1 MFPFSFAACR
11 RGRSVDGGGEAAIT
25 LPGYQARKAQNP
37 SIEGTRA
44 GSDPDIR
51 LVSSAAEFDPVT
63 EILIEDGRARR
74 AARLGNRE
82 LWATVATG
90 GGFLVIALPLAL
102 TLDSS
107 TTLAPLVVAA
117 LVGAYALAYNVDF
130 EVGPGLAVATQL
142 VFVPMLFLLP
152 LGFVPLC
159 VAAGVMLGNVL
170 ELVGG
175 KIRLERILGRLGEA
189 VYSLGPVLVLIAA
202 GEPAPG
208 EAGALVLL
216 AALGAQFGADFLNAA
231 THARIALGISP
242 RAFVRDLAV
251 AWSVDAALAPVG
263 LLAAL
268 AAVQYDGAFLLVLP
282 LVGLLRTFARER
294 RSRVDHALELSHA
307 YRGTALLLGDV
318 VEADDAYTG
327 SHSRDVVSL
336 SIAVAVELGLDARSR
351 RDTEFVA
358 LLHDVGKIRI
368 PNEIINKPGPLT
380 PEERA
385 IVETHTVVGEEM
397 LDRVGGV
404 LGNVG
409 HLVRSCHERYDGG
422 GYPDGLAG
430 DEIPLVARVVCACDA
445 YNAMTTDRPYRQGRS
460 SEEALAELRRC
471 AGTQFDP
478 VVVAALER
486 VEAAAG

>member
-1 MFPFSFAACR
+1 VSTAAGTEAWSAEPSTR
-11 RGRSVDGGGEAAIT
+11 PGVD
-25 LPGYQARKAQNP
+25 LDPARDQP
-37 SIEGTRA
+37 
-44 GSDPDIR
+44 
-51 LVSSAAEFDPVT
+51 
-63 EILIEDGRARR
+63 IEDGRARR
-74 AARLGNRE
+74 RQRLGSRA
-82 LWATVATG
+82 LWASMLTG
-90 GGFLVIALPLAL
+90 GVFLAVALPLL
-102 TLDSS
+102 WFYDSGTAVS
-107 TTLAPLVVAA
+107 PLVVAM
-117 LVGAYALAYNVDF
+117 LVGAYALAYNVEF
-130 EVGPGLAVATQL
+130 EVGPGLAPATQL
-142 VFVPMLFLLP
+142 VFVPLLFLLP
-152 LGFVPLC
+152 LELVPLC

-170 ELVGG
+170 ELVEGR
-175 KIRLERILGRLGEA
+175 IRLERVLGRLGEA
-189 VYSLGPVLVLIAA
+189 CYSLGPVLVLVAA
-202 GEPAPG
+202 GNPAPG
-208 EAGALVLL
+208 DAAVLVLL
-216 AALGAQFGADFLNAA
+216 AALVAQFVGDFAIA
-231 THARIALGISP
+231 TMHARIALGISP
-242 RAFVRDLAV
+242 RLFIRDLAV
-251 AWSVDAALAPVG
+251 AWGVDATLAPIG

-268 AAVQYDGAFLLVLP
+268 AAVDQTAAFLLVLP

-336 SIAVAVELGLDARSR
+336 SIAVAEELGLDSRGR

-409 HLVRSCHERYDGG
+409 SLVRSCHERFGGG
-422 GYPDGLAG
+422 GYPDGLIG
-430 DEIPLVARVVCACDA
+430 DEIPLVARIVCCCDA
-445 YNAMTTDRPYRQGRS
+445 YSAITTDRPYRAGRS
-460 SEEALAELRRC
+460 AEEALEELRRC

-478 VVVAALER
+478 DVVDALARVAPKPS
-486 VEAAAG
+486 